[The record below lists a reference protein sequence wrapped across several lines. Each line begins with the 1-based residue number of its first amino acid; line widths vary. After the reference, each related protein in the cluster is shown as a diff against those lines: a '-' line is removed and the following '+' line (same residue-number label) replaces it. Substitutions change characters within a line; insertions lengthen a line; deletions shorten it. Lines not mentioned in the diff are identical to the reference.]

1 LRLLRLPFI
10 PGGLTSGRQVYTKS
24 KDVHS
29 DGIMDGC
36 LEKVQLTVRNVAE
49 LLNVSE
55 KSVYRW
61 ITEGSLPG
69 YRVSGQYRFNRAEVL
84 EWATAQKINVS
95 PKIFDDFQSNGTPLP
110 DLADAMQAGGIFY
123 RLGGIDKESVLK
135 EIVDTMRL
143 PEEVDRQFLLQV
155 LLAREALESTAIGD
169 GIAIPHVRNP
179 IVLHVAKPLVT
190 LGFLE
195 TPVDFGALDGKPVHA
210 LFSVI
215 SPTVR
220 AHLHLLSQIAF
231 TLRDPDFKA
240 IILCQGNRDEI
251 LAGVRRIVSGLKRP
265 VVSEAKETP

>member
-1 LRLLRLPFI
+1 
-10 PGGLTSGRQVYTKS
+10 
-24 KDVHS
+24 
-29 DGIMDGC
+29 M
-36 LEKVQLTVRNVAE
+36 QLTVRNVAE

-61 ITEGSLPG
+61 ITEGNLPA

-95 PKIFDDFQSNGTPLP
+95 PKIFDDLQPNGVPLP
-110 DLADAMQAGGIFY
+110 ELAEALQAGGIFY
-123 RLGGIDKESVLK
+123 RLGGNDKESVLR
-135 EIVDTMRL
+135 EIVETMRL
-143 PEEVDRQFLLQV
+143 PEEVDREFLLQV

-195 TPVDFGALDGKPVHA
+195 RPVEFGALDGKPVHA

-231 TLRDPDFKA
+231 ALRDPEFKSV
-240 IILCQGNRDEI
+240 IIQQGNREDI
-251 LAGVRRIVSGLKRP
+251 LGNVRRVLSGIKRSSGKEAEEP
-265 VVSEAKETP
+265 VQ